1 MSKKRKHSERWHQR
15 KVRQRD
21 RDLDRKEWRVDWNG
35 AVTPYDLVCCC
46 RRGGNL
52 SEKSRRNVGV

>member
-15 KVRQRD
+15 KVRQRE
-21 RDLDRKEWRVDWNG
+21 RDLDRKEWRVDWSG
-35 AVTPYDLVCCC
+35 SIAAYDFIVS

-52 SEKSRRNVGV
+52 SEKGRRLAGV